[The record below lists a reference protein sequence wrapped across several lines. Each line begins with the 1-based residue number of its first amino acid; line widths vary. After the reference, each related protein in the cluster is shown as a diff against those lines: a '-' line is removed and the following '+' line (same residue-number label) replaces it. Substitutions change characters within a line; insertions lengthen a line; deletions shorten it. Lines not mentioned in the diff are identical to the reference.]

1 MGLAL
6 LLASLWPVLRGGLR
20 RGLPP
25 LVAPLAM
32 ALLLSLV
39 SFATD
44 THLVKNFPVALVW
57 WFGAFVL
64 VRVITEDD
72 GAGAEI
78 PVEERKR
85 S

>member
-1 MGLAL
+1 
-6 LLASLWPVLRGGLR
+6 
-20 RGLPP
+20 
-25 LVAPLAM
+25 M

-57 WFGAFVL
+57 WFGAFVM

>member
-1 MGLAL
+1 
-6 LLASLWPVLRGGLR
+6 
-20 RGLPP
+20 
-25 LVAPLAM
+25 M

-57 WFGAFVL
+57 WFGAFVML
-64 VRVITEDD
+64 RVITEDD
-72 GAGAEI
+72 GTGAEI